1 MSYKELFT
9 AVKSAGQEALLLSD
23 DVRNKV
29 LCDVAD
35 AIMNNVDNLLG
46 ANAKDLA
53 RMDKDNPLYD
63 RLMLNTERL
72 EAIASDMRHVATLPS
87 PLGKTLSERTLDNGL
102 NLRRVSVPFGV
113 IGIIYEARPNVSFDV
128 FSLCFKSGNACLL
141 KGGKDADDSNKAII
155 ELIHQVLSNNG
166 INIHVVELLP
176 ATHEATE
183 ALLSALPEIRSML
196 KMDAEAGFMGDPAAK
211 NVSEIIL
218 SYPGFKAIAV
228 HRLGHFLHNL
238 GVPYIPRMLNEEIHS
253 KTGVDI
259 NPGATIG
266 DHFFIDH
273 GTGVVIGETTVIG
286 SYVKIY
292 QGVTLGALS
301 FPKDACGMLLR
312 DIKRH
317 PTIGDHVTIYANASV
332 LGPITVGD
340 HSVVG
345 SNAWVKEDIPPY
357 SRVLPSGTETKII
370 QRKPR

>member
-1 MSYKELFT
+1 MKFDYSPYLDSYFDSFERTKGSFE
-9 AVKSAGQEALLLSD
+9 ERNLLLPSGED
-23 DVRNKV
+23 IKKLIDEYFS
-29 LCDVAD
+29 
-35 AIMNNVDNLLG
+35 LLFPG
-46 ANAKDLA
+46 GEEFSS
-53 RMDKDNPLYD
+53 P
-63 RLMLNTERL
+63 LML
-72 EAIASDMRHVATLPS
+72 
-87 PLGKTLSERTLDNGL
+87 K
-102 NLRRVSVPFGV
+102 GV
-113 IGIIYEARPNVSFDV
+113 ISRHMEAFSDLLYQSSKISWGTIISREEAS
-128 FSLCFKSGNACLL
+128 K
-141 KGGKDADDSNKAII
+141 KAR
-155 ELIHQVLSNNG
+155 
-166 INIHVVELLP
+166 
-176 ATHEATE
+176 EATG

>member
-1 MSYKELFT
+1 MKFDYSPYLDSYFDSFERTKGSFE
-9 AVKSAGQEALLLSD
+9 ERNLLLPSGED
-23 DVRNKV
+23 IKKLIDEYFS
-29 LCDVAD
+29 
-35 AIMNNVDNLLG
+35 LLFPG
-46 ANAKDLA
+46 GEEFSS
-53 RMDKDNPLYD
+53 P
-63 RLMLNTERL
+63 LML
-72 EAIASDMRHVATLPS
+72 
-87 PLGKTLSERTLDNGL
+87 K
-102 NLRRVSVPFGV
+102 GV
-113 IGIIYEARPNVSFDV
+113 ISRHMEAFSDLLYQSSKISWRTIISREEAS
-128 FSLCFKSGNACLL
+128 K
-141 KGGKDADDSNKAII
+141 KAR
-155 ELIHQVLSNNG
+155 
-166 INIHVVELLP
+166 
-176 ATHEATE
+176 EATG

-228 HRLGHFLHNL
+228 HRLGHFPHNL

>member
-1 MSYKELFT
+1 MKFDYSPYLDSYFDSFERTKGSFE
-9 AVKSAGQEALLLSD
+9 ERNLLLPSGED
-23 DVRNKV
+23 IKKLIDEYFS
-29 LCDVAD
+29 
-35 AIMNNVDNLLG
+35 LLFPG
-46 ANAKDLA
+46 GEEFSS
-53 RMDKDNPLYD
+53 P
-63 RLMLNTERL
+63 LML
-72 EAIASDMRHVATLPS
+72 
-87 PLGKTLSERTLDNGL
+87 K
-102 NLRRVSVPFGV
+102 GV
-113 IGIIYEARPNVSFDV
+113 ISRHMEAFSDLLYQSSKISWRTIISREEAS
-128 FSLCFKSGNACLL
+128 K
-141 KGGKDADDSNKAII
+141 KAR
-155 ELIHQVLSNNG
+155 
-166 INIHVVELLP
+166 
-176 ATHEATE
+176 EATG

>member
-1 MSYKELFT
+1 MKFDYSPYLDSYFDSFERTKGSFE
-9 AVKSAGQEALLLSD
+9 ERNLLLPSGED
-23 DVRNKV
+23 IKKLIDEYFS
-29 LCDVAD
+29 
-35 AIMNNVDNLLG
+35 LLFPG
-46 ANAKDLA
+46 GEEFSS
-53 RMDKDNPLYD
+53 P
-63 RLMLNTERL
+63 LML
-72 EAIASDMRHVATLPS
+72 
-87 PLGKTLSERTLDNGL
+87 K
-102 NLRRVSVPFGV
+102 GV
-113 IGIIYEARPNVSFDV
+113 ISRHMEAFSDLLYQSSKISWRTIISREEAS
-128 FSLCFKSGNACLL
+128 K
-141 KGGKDADDSNKAII
+141 KAR
-155 ELIHQVLSNNG
+155 
-166 INIHVVELLP
+166 
-176 ATHEATE
+176 EATG

-301 FPKDACGMLLR
+301 LPKDACGMLLR
-312 DIKRH
+312 AIKRH

>member
-1 MSYKELFT
+1 MKFDYSPYLDSYFDSFERTKGSFE
-9 AVKSAGQEALLLSD
+9 ERNLLLPSGED
-23 DVRNKV
+23 IKKLIDEYFS
-29 LCDVAD
+29 
-35 AIMNNVDNLLG
+35 LLFPG
-46 ANAKDLA
+46 GEEFSS
-53 RMDKDNPLYD
+53 P
-63 RLMLNTERL
+63 LML
-72 EAIASDMRHVATLPS
+72 
-87 PLGKTLSERTLDNGL
+87 K
-102 NLRRVSVPFGV
+102 GV
-113 IGIIYEARPNVSFDV
+113 ISRHMEAFSDLLYQSSKISWRTIISREEAS
-128 FSLCFKSGNACLL
+128 K
-141 KGGKDADDSNKAII
+141 KAR
-155 ELIHQVLSNNG
+155 ESTG
-166 INIHVVELLP
+166 
-176 ATHEATE
+176 

>member
-1 MSYKELFT
+1 MKFDYSPFLDDYVSSFDRTKGSFEEKNLLLPNIEDIRKMMNEFLSLLFPGGEEFSSPGMLRGVISRHMEAASDLLYQCSKVAWRTEVERKEASERSRAAT
-9 AVKSAGQEALLLSD
+9 TALL
-23 DVRNKV
+23 K
-29 LCDVAD
+29 
-35 AIMNNVDNLLG
+35 
-46 ANAKDLA
+46 
-53 RMDKDNPLYD
+53 
-63 RLMLNTERL
+63 
-72 EAIASDMRHVATLPS
+72 
-87 PLGKTLSERTLDNGL
+87 
-102 NLRRVSVPFGV
+102 
-113 IGIIYEARPNVSFDV
+113 
-128 FSLCFKSGNACLL
+128 
-141 KGGKDADDSNKAII
+141 
-155 ELIHQVLSNNG
+155 
-166 INIHVVELLP
+166 
-176 ATHEATE
+176 
-183 ALLSALPEIRSML
+183 ALPELRAKL
-196 KMDAEAGFMGDPAAK
+196 KKDAMAGFMGDPAAK
-211 NVSEIIL
+211 SVSDIIL
-218 SYPGFKAIAV
+218 SYPGFKAVAI
-228 HRLGHFLHNL
+228 HRIGHFLL
-238 GVPYIPRMLNEEIHS
+238 KQGVPYIPRMLNEEIHS

>member
-1 MSYKELFT
+1 MKFDYSPYLDSYFDSFERTKGSFE
-9 AVKSAGQEALLLSD
+9 ERNLLLPSGED
-23 DVRNKV
+23 IKKLIDEYFS
-29 LCDVAD
+29 L
-35 AIMNNVDNLLG
+35 IFPG
-46 ANAKDLA
+46 G
-53 RMDKDNPLYD
+53 
-63 RLMLNTERL
+63 E
-72 EAIASDMRHVATLPS
+72 EFSS
-87 PLGKTLSERTLDNGL
+87 PL
-102 NLRRVSVPFGV
+102 
-113 IGIIYEARPNVSFDV
+113 
-128 FSLCFKSGNACLL
+128 LL
-141 KGGKDADDSNKAII
+141 KGVISRHMEAFSDLLYQSSKISWRTIISREEASKKAR
-155 ELIHQVLSNNG
+155 
-166 INIHVVELLP
+166 
-176 ATHEATE
+176 EATG

>member
-1 MSYKELFT
+1 MKFDYSPYLDSYFDSFERTKGSFE
-9 AVKSAGQEALLLSD
+9 ERNLLLPSGED
-23 DVRNKV
+23 IKKLIDEYFS
-29 LCDVAD
+29 
-35 AIMNNVDNLLG
+35 LLFPG
-46 ANAKDLA
+46 GEEFSS
-53 RMDKDNPLYD
+53 P
-63 RLMLNTERL
+63 LML
-72 EAIASDMRHVATLPS
+72 
-87 PLGKTLSERTLDNGL
+87 K
-102 NLRRVSVPFGV
+102 GV
-113 IGIIYEARPNVSFDV
+113 ISRHMEAFSDLLYQSSKISWRTIISREEAS
-128 FSLCFKSGNACLL
+128 K
-141 KGGKDADDSNKAII
+141 KAR
-155 ELIHQVLSNNG
+155 
-166 INIHVVELLP
+166 
-176 ATHEATE
+176 EATG

-196 KMDAEAGFMGDPAAK
+196 KMDAEAGFTGDPAAK

>member
-1 MSYKELFT
+1 MKFDYSPYLDSYFDSFERTKGSFE
-9 AVKSAGQEALLLSD
+9 ERNLLLPSGED
-23 DVRNKV
+23 IKKLIDEYFS
-29 LCDVAD
+29 
-35 AIMNNVDNLLG
+35 LLFPG
-46 ANAKDLA
+46 GEEFSS
-53 RMDKDNPLYD
+53 P
-63 RLMLNTERL
+63 LML
-72 EAIASDMRHVATLPS
+72 
-87 PLGKTLSERTLDNGL
+87 K
-102 NLRRVSVPFGV
+102 GV
-113 IGIIYEARPNVSFDV
+113 ISRHMEAFSDLLYQSSKISWRTIISREEAS
-128 FSLCFKSGNACLL
+128 K
-141 KGGKDADDSNKAII
+141 KAR
-155 ELIHQVLSNNG
+155 
-166 INIHVVELLP
+166 
-176 ATHEATE
+176 EATG
-183 ALLSALPEIRSML
+183 ALLSALPEIRFML

>member
-1 MSYKELFT
+1 MKFDYSPYLDSYFDSFERTKGSFE
-9 AVKSAGQEALLLSD
+9 ERNLLLPSGED
-23 DVRNKV
+23 IKKLIDEYFS
-29 LCDVAD
+29 
-35 AIMNNVDNLLG
+35 LLFPG
-46 ANAKDLA
+46 GEEFSS
-53 RMDKDNPLYD
+53 P
-63 RLMLNTERL
+63 LML
-72 EAIASDMRHVATLPS
+72 
-87 PLGKTLSERTLDNGL
+87 K
-102 NLRRVSVPFGV
+102 GV
-113 IGIIYEARPNVSFDV
+113 ISRHMEAFSDLLYQTSKISWRTIISREEAS
-128 FSLCFKSGNACLL
+128 K
-141 KGGKDADDSNKAII
+141 KAK
-155 ELIHQVLSNNG
+155 
-166 INIHVVELLP
+166 
-176 ATHEATE
+176 EATG

>member
-1 MSYKELFT
+1 MKFDYSPYLDSYFDSFERTKGSFE
-9 AVKSAGQEALLLSD
+9 ERNLLLPSGED
-23 DVRNKV
+23 IKKLIDEYFS
-29 LCDVAD
+29 
-35 AIMNNVDNLLG
+35 LLFPG
-46 ANAKDLA
+46 GEEFSS
-53 RMDKDNPLYD
+53 P
-63 RLMLNTERL
+63 LML
-72 EAIASDMRHVATLPS
+72 
-87 PLGKTLSERTLDNGL
+87 K
-102 NLRRVSVPFGV
+102 GV
-113 IGIIYEARPNVSFDV
+113 ISRHMEAFSDLLYQSSKISWRTIISREEAS
-128 FSLCFKSGNACLL
+128 K
-141 KGGKDADDSNKAII
+141 KAR
-155 ELIHQVLSNNG
+155 
-166 INIHVVELLP
+166 
-176 ATHEATE
+176 EATG

-286 SYVKIY
+286 SHVKIY

>member
-1 MSYKELFT
+1 MKFDYSPYLDSYFDSFERTKGSFE
-9 AVKSAGQEALLLSD
+9 ERNLLLPSGED
-23 DVRNKV
+23 IKKLIDEYFS
-29 LCDVAD
+29 
-35 AIMNNVDNLLG
+35 LLFPG
-46 ANAKDLA
+46 GEEFSS
-53 RMDKDNPLYD
+53 P
-63 RLMLNTERL
+63 LML
-72 EAIASDMRHVATLPS
+72 
-87 PLGKTLSERTLDNGL
+87 K
-102 NLRRVSVPFGV
+102 GV
-113 IGIIYEARPNVSFDV
+113 ISRHMEAFSDLLYQSSKISWRTIISREEAS
-128 FSLCFKSGNACLL
+128 K
-141 KGGKDADDSNKAII
+141 KAR
-155 ELIHQVLSNNG
+155 
-166 INIHVVELLP
+166 
-176 ATHEATE
+176 EATG

-238 GVPYIPRMLNEEIHS
+238 GVPYIPRMRNEEIHS

>member
-1 MSYKELFT
+1 MKFDYSPYLDSYFDSFERTKGSFE
-9 AVKSAGQEALLLSD
+9 ERNLLLPSGED
-23 DVRNKV
+23 IKKLIDEYFS
-29 LCDVAD
+29 
-35 AIMNNVDNLLG
+35 LLFPG
-46 ANAKDLA
+46 GEEFSS
-53 RMDKDNPLYD
+53 P
-63 RLMLNTERL
+63 LML
-72 EAIASDMRHVATLPS
+72 
-87 PLGKTLSERTLDNGL
+87 K
-102 NLRRVSVPFGV
+102 GV
-113 IGIIYEARPNVSFDV
+113 ISRHMEAFSDLLYQSSKISWRTIISREEAS
-128 FSLCFKSGNACLL
+128 K
-141 KGGKDADDSNKAII
+141 KAR
-155 ELIHQVLSNNG
+155 
-166 INIHVVELLP
+166 
-176 ATHEATE
+176 EATG

-301 FPKDACGMLLR
+301 FPKAACGMLLR
-312 DIKRH
+312 DIKSH

>member
-1 MSYKELFT
+1 MKFDYSPYLDSYFDSFERTKGSFE
-9 AVKSAGQEALLLSD
+9 ERNLLLPSGED
-23 DVRNKV
+23 IKKLIDEYFS
-29 LCDVAD
+29 
-35 AIMNNVDNLLG
+35 LLFPG
-46 ANAKDLA
+46 GEEFSS
-53 RMDKDNPLYD
+53 P
-63 RLMLNTERL
+63 LML
-72 EAIASDMRHVATLPS
+72 
-87 PLGKTLSERTLDNGL
+87 K
-102 NLRRVSVPFGV
+102 GV
-113 IGIIYEARPNVSFDV
+113 ISRHMEAFSDLLYQSSKISWRTIISREEAS
-128 FSLCFKSGNACLL
+128 K
-141 KGGKDADDSNKAII
+141 KAR
-155 ELIHQVLSNNG
+155 
-166 INIHVVELLP
+166 
-176 ATHEATE
+176 EATG

-273 GTGVVIGETTVIG
+273 GIGETTVIG

>member
-1 MSYKELFT
+1 MKFDYSPYLDSYFDSFERTKGSFE
-9 AVKSAGQEALLLSD
+9 ERNLLLPSGED
-23 DVRNKV
+23 IKKLIDEYFS
-29 LCDVAD
+29 
-35 AIMNNVDNLLG
+35 LLFPG
-46 ANAKDLA
+46 GEEFSS
-53 RMDKDNPLYD
+53 P
-63 RLMLNTERL
+63 LML
-72 EAIASDMRHVATLPS
+72 
-87 PLGKTLSERTLDNGL
+87 K
-102 NLRRVSVPFGV
+102 GV
-113 IGIIYEARPNVSFDV
+113 ISRHMEAFSDLLYQSSKISWRSIISREEAS
-128 FSLCFKSGNACLL
+128 K
-141 KGGKDADDSNKAII
+141 KAR
-155 ELIHQVLSNNG
+155 
-166 INIHVVELLP
+166 
-176 ATHEATE
+176 EATG

-228 HRLGHFLHNL
+228 HRLGHFLHKL

-340 HSVVG
+340 HSVIG